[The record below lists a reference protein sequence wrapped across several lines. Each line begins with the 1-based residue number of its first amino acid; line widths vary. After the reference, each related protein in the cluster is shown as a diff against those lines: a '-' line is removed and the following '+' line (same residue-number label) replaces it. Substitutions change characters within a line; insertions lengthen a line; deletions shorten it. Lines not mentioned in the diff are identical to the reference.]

1 MRKWTKKLFYTL
13 CLLSL
18 LMLAACSDSSKETT
32 STNSSGSGTTS
43 KGEKTM
49 YLGLTNPPGT
59 LNPINAADV
68 SSQIVT
74 SILFETLYDL
84 DDKLQFQPKLAESL
98 ESKDNQNYVLK
109 LNPKAKWTD
118 GQPFTAEDIVFTLQ
132 LMANPKV
139 ASTGLKGLSV
149 INGLDNTGILPAG
162 QKDITGLKVVD
173 DHTLNIKTKNPI
185 DPNYLKEQLGVNIRF
200 LPKHVLKD
208 VDPEQLQSNP
218 FMQNPNVTNGA
229 FKLVKFAKDQYVEFA
244 ANKDYYRGT
253 PKLDKLFFKVLPSA
267 NLVAQLQT
275 GEIQMTVPSVGPIA
289 AEDYDKVKNMS
300 TVNLVPGT
308 PIYPQFLYY
317 NVKTLS
323 DVKARQAI
331 AYAIDRKTIVDKLY
345 KGQGEVN
352 DGPFS
357 TVHPY
362 YNKNMTNYDYD
373 PKKAKELLKEA
384 GWDFNKTIDFAVPA
398 GMKTREM
405 QATVMAQNLQSIGLK
420 VKINKYDLPTILQ
433 KGAKHEFDILL
444 IGIPFQLDPDRSAFF
459 QTGAPYNFAGYSNPE
474 VDALLDKGKKEAD
487 PAKRH
492 EIYAQLVEK
501 LQQDLPVANLMS
513 STAPGAVS
521 KKVKNAVPK
530 DLGMFY
536 NIQDWDIEQ

>member
-1 MRKWTKKLFYTL
+1 MRKWTKKLFYAL

-18 LMLAACSDSSKETT
+18 LTLAACSDSSKETT
-32 STNSSGSGTTS
+32 STNSGGSGTTS

-59 LNPINAADV
+59 LNPINATDV

-109 LNPKAKWTD
+109 LNSKAKWTD

-149 INGLDNTGILPAG
+149 IDGLDNTGILPAG
-162 QKDITGLKVVD
+162 QKGITGLKVVD

-323 DVKARQAI
+323 DVKVRQAI
-331 AYAIDRKTIVDKLY
+331 AYAINRKTIVDKLY

-352 DGPFS
+352 DGPYS

-405 QATVMAQNLQSIGLK
+405 QATVMAQNLQAIGLK
-420 VKINKYDLPTILQ
+420 VKISKYDLPTILQ

-444 IGIPFQLDPDRSAFF
+444 IGIPFQLDPDRSVFF

-492 EIYAQLVEK
+492 KIYEQLVEK